1 MFGWWQIA
9 ALLGAAQGGI
19 VALALATRRTARLPN
34 RILAAAVLAFA
45 IHLAAVAYYSAGW
58 VDRWP
63 HFFGVSQPVLFL
75 FGPLIYLYAAT
86 ASDRERRLRWS
97 DLLHALPFVVMVLLS
112 IPIFRM
118 SGADKIALYAGIQQG
133 QIPSVVMVTDPLK
146 LLSGIGYAVVTL
158 RLLQRHRRVIADNY
172 SSVERLNLNWLQW
185 LVFSG
190 TAIWLLAVGFS
201 LLEGVGVTSPINAD
215 LLIALSMTVLIY
227 GIGYMGSRQP
237 EIFRFTTAEFAI
249 RTLRV
254 ADGVGSDDT
263 VSNDKV
269 SDDALPDDALS
280 VDVASDTVVSDISVS
295 TDALRRPNRSALT
308 PRMAKQL
315 TDKLLAAM
323 ENERPYRNENLT
335 LADLATQLGTSP
347 HRLSEVLN
355 GSLNATFY
363 DFVNGYRVR
372 EVQARLVGPE
382 GAQRTY
388 LALALDAGFASKST
402 FNAVFKK
409 HTGMTPSEF
418 RAAHTS

>member
-1 MFGWWQIA
+1 MFGWWQII
-9 ALLGAAQGGI
+9 ALLGAVEGGV
-19 VALALATRRTARLPN
+19 VALALATRRTNRLAN
-34 RILAAAVLAFA
+34 RLLAAAVLSFA
-45 IHLAAVAYYSAGW
+45 LHLLSVAYYSSGS

-63 HFFGVSQPVLFL
+63 HFFGVTQPVLFL
-75 FGPLIYLYAAT
+75 FGPLLFLYAAT
-86 ASDRERRLRWS
+86 ASDRDRRLRWS
-97 DLLHALPFVVMVLLS
+97 DLLHALPFVATTIAS
-112 IPIFRM
+112 IPIYLL
-118 SGADKIALYAGIQQG
+118 SGSDKVALFSAIQQG
-133 QIPSVVMVTDPLK
+133 QLPPLVLVTDPLK
-146 LLSGIGYAVVTL
+146 LLSGIVYSVATL
-158 RLLQRHRRVIADNY
+158 QLLRRHRRVIAENY
-172 SSVERLNLNWLQW
+172 SSLERRNLNWLQW

-190 TAIWLLAVGFS
+190 AAIWALAVGFS
-201 LLEGVGVTSPINAD
+201 LFEGSGGSTPINPD
-215 LLIALSMTVLIY
+215 LLIALSLTVLIY

-237 EIFRFTTAEFAI
+237 EIFRFATAEYEIPSGAVQDEDI
-249 RTLRV
+249 
-254 ADGVGSDDT
+254 SDD
-263 VSNDKV
+263 SV
-269 SDDALPDDALS
+269 SDANDVPDASPR
-280 VDVASDTVVSDISVS
+280 VS
-295 TDALRRPNRSALT
+295 RSALT

-315 TDKLLAAM
+315 TEKLLAAM

-372 EVQARLVGPE
+372 EVQARLISDE

-418 RAAHTS
+418 RAAHTG